1 MKLKKSSLI
10 AGLALALLLAAPWV
24 AAQALAAEPDP
35 LEKLEAFQDQLW
47 AKEMELEA
55 AQQAGNVQ
63 ETRSLAA
70 DMNKLRAQIRDER
83 RRLAGSGQGGGWDG
97 GGGRL
102 LGYGRGN
109 CPGWAGGRSGG
120 RGWRGPGGGRYCW
133 E

>member
-1 MKLKKSSLI
+1 LKKSSLI
-10 AGLALALLLAAPWV
+10 AGLALALLLAGPWAWAR
-24 AAQALAAEPDP
+24 AAAAEPDP
-35 LEKLEAFQDQLW
+35 REKLESFQDQLW

-55 AQQAGNVQ
+55 AQRAGNIQ

-70 DMNKLRAQIRDER
+70 EMNKLRTQIREER
-83 RRLAGSGQGGGWDG
+83 RRLAGTGPGGE

-102 LGYGRGN
+102 LGPGRGE

-120 RGWRGPGGGRYCW
+120 RGWRGGHGRGGHCW